1 MTGWAAVERELDAW
15 ATTGRTATLWWRD
28 DDAGTATPPLK
39 RLLAL
44 AARCGQP
51 LALAVI
57 PADTDEAST
66 SCLAGLDDRVQVLQ
80 HGFAHRNHARA
91 DEKKCELLAPGRR
104 PEVLTELARG
114 GAVLKQRFGD
124 RAKAIL
130 VPPWNRIHGDLL
142 ARLPGLG
149 FTGLSTYKPR
159 AAAEPLPGLRQ
170 VNCHVDLMLWGP
182 ERRFA
187 GDAAVLTALVDHLA
201 ARRLGRADPD
211 EATGIMTHHAVHDE
225 AAWEFL
231 EALFD
236 RLSRHPAAAFLS
248 AEAAFSAGEKARTAE
263 ALGAG
268 AGGGV
273 A

>member
-15 ATTGRTATLWWRD
+15 AAAGRTATFWWRD
-28 DDAGTATPPLK
+28 DDAGTVTPPLE
-39 RLLAL
+39 RLLDL

-57 PADTDEAST
+57 PADTDDAST
-66 SCLAGLDDRVQVLQ
+66 ACLAGLDDRVQVLQ

-91 DEKKCELLAPGRR
+91 NEKKCELLAPGRR
-104 PEVLTELARG
+104 PEILTELANG

-130 VPPWNRIHGDLL
+130 VPPWNRIDGDLL
-142 ARLPGLG
+142 ARLPELG

-159 AAAEPLPGLRQ
+159 VAAEPLPGLRQ
-170 VNCHVDLMLWGP
+170 VNCHVDLMLWAP

-187 GDAAVLTALVDHLA
+187 GEAAVLEALIDHLA
-201 ARRLGRADPD
+201 ARRLGRADPE

-225 AAWEFL
+225 AAWAFL
-231 EALFD
+231 EALLD

-248 AEAAFSAGEKARTAE
+248 AEAAFSGEAGARPAE

-268 AGGGV
+268 GGG
-273 A
+273 AA